1 MPNFVSADPALQQ
14 QVGCPECETLGCQA
28 KVCLSNFGWHVD
40 RFGPHGEGFHKLWV
54 PIRKAVR
61 EHANVVLAPST
72 GVEVMSDASLRALP
86 GEPTLASAGPSGS
99 RDAYERG
106 FRAGPL

>member
-1 MPNFVSADPALQQ
+1 MCLQNFD
-14 QVGCPECETLGCQA
+14 
-28 KVCLSNFGWHVD
+28 WHVD
-40 RFGPHGEGFHKLWV
+40 GSGPRGEGFHKLWV

-72 GVEVMSDASLRALP
+72 GLEAMSDAALRALP

-106 FRAGPL
+106 WDRVLSDVGCTVELDAGDVLFFEEDV